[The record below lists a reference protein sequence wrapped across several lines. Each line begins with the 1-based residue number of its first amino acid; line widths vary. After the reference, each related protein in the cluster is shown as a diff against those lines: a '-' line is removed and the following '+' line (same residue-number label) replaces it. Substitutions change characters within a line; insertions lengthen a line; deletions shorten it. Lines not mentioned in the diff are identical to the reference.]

1 MRAHEQRGRAE
12 DEAIY
17 GREIG
22 RSLPGAIADEQLELE
37 QQRLGGD
44 GADATGAAE
53 PREGDQLVDGKDED
67 LSHRSN
73 RITTADARKTA
84 RSVRV
89 ASHCEFATHR
99 ISEPL
104 GVRVGS
110 VPGGLHHE
118 HPPATANELG
128 VIG

>member
-67 LSHRSN
+67 LSHRAN
-73 RITTADARKTA
+73 RTIIAGTRKTA
-84 RSVRV
+84 RRVRI
-89 ASHCEFATHR
+89 ASHCEFATYNL
-99 ISEPL
+99 S
-104 GVRVGS
+104 VRARS
-110 VPGGLHHE
+110 VLGGLHHE
-118 HPPATANELG
+118 YLPALAWA
-128 VIG
+128 